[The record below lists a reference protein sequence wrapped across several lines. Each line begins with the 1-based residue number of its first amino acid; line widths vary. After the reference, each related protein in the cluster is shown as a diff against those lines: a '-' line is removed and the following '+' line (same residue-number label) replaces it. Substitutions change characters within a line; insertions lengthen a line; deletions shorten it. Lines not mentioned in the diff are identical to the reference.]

1 VKAGYPG
8 NWVDT
13 PYTLEAQ
20 QVNEQIKKNNSK
32 KVDSTFIAVSKRQP
46 LRTEVTGNKSLAA
59 SSMDNLVSVLK
70 PDQLKQCGL
79 AYINNGIVRTIVD
92 RTVYFIN
99 PERTDFVIEPNEE
112 LTSGVDDEEVKKI
125 EEQIKNDTLT
135 GENGE
140 SLNLKELR
148 RKLVR
153 INKRVRLH
161 SQLDKLL
168 ASTLIF
174 GRSALEIINFP
185 NTTNEEDGTQ
195 VKGEPRALRHLSS
208 TRIRDIIADEK
219 TGMFQ
224 GLEYD
229 EQKQTTAGTRIIK
242 ADKLIPAFNDD
253 YNVLDNSNFSGLS
266 AVWPILEAANT
277 IDVILAEDMP
287 EVARQGWS
295 KFGFL
300 YAGTSKKSTIN
311 RLKEELEA
319 GTFIVHNEQALTADV
334 HDLSLDPTK
343 LIDVIQGLAKHMS
356 IGMNLPLFMLFE
368 DTANFATANQVM
380 QVYKTGVLTRY
391 RTWLQ
396 GILEDYWYDPILA
409 DHLGIELKDVISAP
423 IRIKAVFQDINFETR
438 KEIIEADEKL
448 QNMMVFTNVDT
459 AKDIDRKD
467 VANRLQLEQNEINK
481 AVRFQRD
488 MDIAQQFADNK
499 TQGVQDTKK
508 ANPFGRNTT
517 KQSKVPSK

>member
-1 VKAGYPG
+1 VQRYPDYPY
-8 NWVDT
+8 NT
-13 PYTLEAQ
+13 PEI
-20 QVNEQIKKNNSK
+20 EQINK
-32 KVDSTFIAVSKRQP
+32 KVRANQEKKPDSTFIAVSKRTP

-112 LTSGVDDEEVKKI
+112 LTIGIDEEEVKKI

-140 SLNLKELR
+140 NLNLKELR
-148 RKLVR
+148 RKITR

-174 GRSALEIINFP
+174 GRSALEIIKFP
-185 NTTNEEDGTQ
+185 DAVNEEDGSKTS
-195 VKGEPRALRHLSS
+195 GEPRALRHLSS
-208 TRIRDIIADEK
+208 TRITDIIVDDK
-219 TGMFQ
+219 TGQFQ
-224 GLEYD
+224 GLDYS
-229 EQKQTTAGTRIIK
+229 EQKETNAATRTIK

-311 RLKEELEA
+311 KLKEELEA

-334 HDLSLDPTK
+334 HDLSLDPMK
-343 LIDVIQGLAKHMS
+343 LIDVINGLSKHMA

-467 VANRLQLEQNEINK
+467 VANRLQLEQNEIQK
-481 AVRFQRD
+481 AVFMQRNQ
-488 MDIAQQFADNK
+488 DIKEQIFKDGNAQQQSAEKDDEGDRGGF
-499 TQGVQDTKK
+499 Q
-508 ANPFGRNTT
+508 PR

>member
-1 VKAGYPG
+1 VQAGYPG
-8 NWVDT
+8 YWKDL
-13 PYTLEAQ
+13 PYSLE
-20 QVNEQIKKNNSK
+20 VEKINEQVKKNNNK
-32 KVDSTFIAVSKRQP
+32 KQDSTFIAVSKRQQV
-46 LRTEVTGNKSLAA
+46 RTPVTGNKSLAA
-59 SSMDNLVSVLK
+59 SSIDNLVSVLK

-92 RTVYFIN
+92 RSVYFIN
-99 PERTDFVIEPNEE
+99 PERTDFVIEPNDE
-112 LTSGVDDEEVKKI
+112 LTTGLDDEEIKKI
-125 EEQIKNDTLT
+125 EQQIQDDTLT
-135 GENGE
+135 GDNGK
-140 SLNLKELR
+140 SLNIKELR

-161 SQLDKLL
+161 SALDKLL

-174 GRSALEIINFP
+174 GRGALQIVKFP
-185 NTTNEEDGTQ
+185 NTINEEDGTNI
-195 VKGEPRALRHLSS
+195 KGEPRALKHLSS
-208 TRIRDIIADEK
+208 LRIKNIIADEQ
-219 TGMFQ
+219 TGQFK

-229 EQKQTTAGTRIIK
+229 DGKPTQTGPKRYTS
-242 ADKLIPAFNDD
+242 DQLIVGFNDD

-266 AVWPILEAANT
+266 AVWPVLEAANT

-334 HDLSLDPTK
+334 HDLSLDPMK
-343 LIDVIQGLAKHMS
+343 LINVVVGLAKHMS

-409 DHLGIELKDVISAP
+409 DHLGIDVKDVISAP
-423 IRIKAVFQDINFETR
+423 IRIKAIFQDINFETR
-438 KEIIEADEKL
+438 LDIITADEKL

-467 VANRLQLEQNEINK
+467 IANRLQLEQNEINK
-481 AVRFQRD
+481 AVFMQRNQ
-488 MDIAQQFADNK
+488 DIAEQVAANKQGKPFQKKVDSSGQQP
-499 TQGVQDTKK
+499 G
-508 ANPFGRNTT
+508 

>member
-1 VKAGYPG
+1 VVYPTKTRY
-8 NWVDT
+8 DFT
-13 PYTLEAQ
+13 DYEIQ
-20 QVNEQIKKNNSK
+20 QVNERIQANNNKKT
-32 KVDSTFIAVSKRQP
+32 DSTFIAVSKRTP
-46 LRTEVTGNKSLAA
+46 VRTEVTGNKSLAA
-59 SSMDNLVSVLK
+59 ASMDNLVTVLK

-112 LTSGVDDEEVKKI
+112 LITGVDDEEVKKL

-135 GENGE
+135 DPETGE
-140 SLNLKELR
+140 SLNIAELR

-174 GRSALEIINFP
+174 GRGALLIVKFSDA
-185 NTTNEEDGTQ
+185 DG
-195 VKGEPRALRHLSS
+195 GEPRALRHLSS
-208 TRIRDIIADEK
+208 TRIKSIIADEQ
-219 TGMFQ
+219 TGQFE

-229 EQKQTTAGTRIIK
+229 DGKATADGPKKYQAKQ
-242 ADKLIPAFNDD
+242 LIPAFNDD

-334 HDLSLDPTK
+334 HDLSLDPMK
-343 LIDVIQGLAKHMS
+343 LAQLIDSLSKHMS
-356 IGMNLPLFMLFE
+356 MAMNIPQFLLFE

-380 QVYKTGVLTRY
+380 QCFKAGVLKRY

-481 AVRFQRD
+481 AVKFQTD
-488 MDIAQQFADNK
+488 MDIAAQMAANK
-499 TQGVQDTKK
+499 TQGAQQPNTKK
-508 ANPFGRNTT
+508 ANPFGSSTR
-517 KQSKVPSK
+517 KQPTNAGK